1 MLVEIKRLNIINDG
15 YNRKISIDKMY
26 VNSNHIV
33 SISDYDGVK
42 QFLLSESLGS
52 HENDNF
58 SLIKMSNA
66 TTVEEIIVLGTSEE
80 IFAKFDK
87 SSRKVLL
94 NE

>member
-1 MLVEIKRLNIINDG
+1 MLVEVKKLKIINDG
-15 YNRKISIDKMY
+15 YRRKISIDKMY

-52 HENDNF
+52 YEDDNY

-66 TTVEEIIVLGTSEE
+66 STVEEIIVLGTSEE
-80 IFAKFDK
+80 IFAKFNK
-87 SSRKVLL
+87 SSEKVLL